1 MIKLGI
7 KNKTVLITGAGR
19 GIGQDICKK
28 FIREKAKVIAISR
41 SSDKFLKNIN
51 SKSKKNIF
59 YNVIWKKKIQLKKL
73 VMN

>member
-28 FIREKAKVIAISR
+28 FIREKAKVIAILSLVIN
-41 SSDKFLKNIN
+41 FKNIN

-59 YNVIWKKKIQLKKL
+59 LQCDLEKNLKKL
-73 VMN
+73 AD